1 MDQVQNLSLRTE
13 NYINRVASPIKPYLP
28 HLGRFLLVATFFED
42 AFRMCMQYPE
52 QFDFMRNFRHLPAPL
67 AHLFLVFC
75 VGSMVS
81 GSVLALSRKKMSW
94 ACGLLASVVII
105 QSLGYGIL
113 FYFSF
118 MMRNLSLIGGVLLLF
133 VESIEHERKT
143 SGRGDG
149 TLLFRGLPILSDS
162 DSEKSTYI
170 SLIGRI
176 LLIFLFGSLMYNSSL
191 KESGSN
197 SLFSVTLRG
206 LYFVFG
212 SVACLMVAVG
222 FKARYSA
229 MLLVG
234 ILCVVNMFINQWWKH
249 GHGTPER
256 DFLRYD
262 FFQTLSIIG
271 GFMLLLNSGP
281 GDMSFDKK
289 RKEF

>member
-1 MDQVQNLSLRTE
+1 MDKVQNISLRAE
-13 NYINRVASPIKPYLP
+13 NYINRIANPIKPYLS
-28 HLGRFLLVATFFED
+28 HIGRFLLVATFFED
-42 AFRMCMQYPE
+42 AFRICMQYPE
-52 QFDFMRNFRHLPAPL
+52 QFDFMRNFRRLPAPL

-81 GSVLALSRKKMSW
+81 GSVLALSRKKMVW
-94 ACGLLASVVII
+94 ACGLLVSVVLI

-118 MMRNLSLIGGVLLLF
+118 MMRNLSLVGGVLLLF
-133 VESIEHERKT
+133 VESIEYERKV
-143 SGRGDG
+143 SGRGDNSF
-149 TLLFRGLPILSDS
+149 LFRGLPTLTDS

-176 LLIFLFGSLMYNSSL
+176 LLIFLFGSLMYNSNS
-191 KESGSN
+191 KDSSSSG
-197 SLFSVTLRG
+197 LFSVIFRG
-206 LYFVFG
+206 LYFVMG
-212 SVACLMVAVG
+212 SVSCLMVAVG

-229 MLLVG
+229 MLLVA

-249 GHGTPER
+249 GHGSPER

-281 GDMSFDKK
+281 GEMSFDKK